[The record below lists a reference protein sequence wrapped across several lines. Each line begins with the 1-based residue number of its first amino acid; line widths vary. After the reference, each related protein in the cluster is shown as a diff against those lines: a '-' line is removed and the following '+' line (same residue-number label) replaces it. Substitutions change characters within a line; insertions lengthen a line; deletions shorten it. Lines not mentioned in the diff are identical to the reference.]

1 MAERRP
7 GAPASHG
14 ACIVTPGTEPRRG
27 TQGWDGHH
35 CTTPSGWMAQP
46 CPPSALA
53 GPWGGGPCAYSLCQ
67 HSALSPA
74 RLPATPSHVWGE
86 SLPSW
91 VHSTPQSALP
101 RPRPTES
108 SRHCLDLSTSNKNPF
123 LLALPPVWFHVR
135 LPCFS
140 HRLRRPPTLPQI
152 WDQEERLPQTS
163 RLIACRPRPSPL
175 LSQLNL
181 QKR

>member
-74 RLPATPSHVWGE
+74 RLPATPSHVWGD
-86 SLPSW
+86 PFPPG
-91 VHSTPQSALP
+91 STQP
-101 RPRPTES
+101 
-108 SRHCLDLSTSNKNPF
+108 
-123 LLALPPVWFHVR
+123 
-135 LPCFS
+135 
-140 HRLRRPPTLPQI
+140 
-152 WDQEERLPQTS
+152 
-163 RLIACRPRPSPL
+163 PSPL
-175 LSQLNL
+175 SHGHGQQKALGTASTSAHLTRILSCWLCL
-181 QKR
+181 QFGFMFDFPVFLTGSDGLPLCPKSGIRKNVFHRPAG